1 VRDRRA
7 RTGDRVGD
15 ARRVGALF
23 SVTAREILAGTALGP
38 IGFACGWLGAK
49 ALGVRGRARRAI
61 CLETGIQNAP
71 LAIGIVIASF
81 SGDLEREILR
91 VPLLYGV
98 LVVPASAL
106 VALAFRRAS

>member
-1 VRDRRA
+1 
-7 RTGDRVGD
+7 
-15 ARRVGALF
+15 
-23 SVTAREILAGTALGP
+23 
-38 IGFACGWLGAK
+38 
-49 ALGVRGRARRAI
+49 
-61 CLETGIQNAP
+61 
-71 LAIGIVIASF
+71 VIASF